1 MTIIRMREVMVCPC
15 GVAAPLWR
23 AEADCIDS
31 LDTHKL
37 TPWNYVHYLIEQ
49 MTRTFDPVQ
58 LGSIELFCKAAELGS
73 FTGAAEAL
81 GLTPASVSR
90 SIGRLEA
97 RLGVRLFN
105 RTTRSVRLS
114 VGGELYH
121 AQCQQALEQIAE
133 AERALTGQ
141 QAEPRGLVR
150 LSVGTVYGHH
160 RVVPM
165 LPGFMAAYPGVE
177 VELNVSNRNVD
188 FVEDGY
194 DLAIR
199 LGEPRDSRLVSRKLE
214 EATVGIFG
222 SPTYLRRRGMPKTL
236 DELRQHDLI
245 QFVVP
250 STGRPMPWILRT
262 PETED
267 IDFSFRSRHRVH
279 EDVLAGVG
287 WAAAGGGL
295 FQIYHF
301 VAREAVKTGQLVEV
315 MQSHGGRSRPFH
327 VLYPQNRHLSA
338 RVRAFVQYLAD
349 AVAPPS
355 RQA

>member
-1 MTIIRMREVMVCPC
+1 M
-15 GVAAPLWR
+15 GVAAPPWR
-23 AEADCIDS
+23 DEKDCIDS
-31 LDTHKL
+31 LASHKL
-37 TPWNYVHYLIEQ
+37 ESKNFIHYGTEQ
-49 MTRTFDPVQ
+49 MARTFDPVQ
-58 LGSIELFCKAAELGS
+58 LGSIELFCRAAELGS

-90 SIGRLEA
+90 SIARLEA

-105 RTTRSVRLS
+105 RTTRSVRLTS
-114 VGGELYH
+114 GGELYH

-141 QAEPRGLVR
+141 QAEPKGLVR
-150 LSVGTVYGHH
+150 VSVGTVYGHH
-160 RVVPM
+160 RVVPL

-177 VELNVSNRNVD
+177 IEINVSNRNVD

-194 DLAIR
+194 DLAIL

-222 SPTYLRRRGMPKTL
+222 SPAYLRRRGKPKTL
-236 DELRQHDLI
+236 DDLRQHELI

-250 STGRPMPWILRT
+250 STGRPMPWILRM
-262 PETED
+262 PDGEA
-267 IDFSFRSRHRVH
+267 IDFSFKSRQRVH

-301 VAREAVKTGQLVEV
+301 VAREAVKAGQLVEV
-315 MQSHGGRSRPFH
+315 MHSHGGRSRPFH

-338 RVRAFVQYLAD
+338 RVRAFVQYLAE
-349 AVAPPS
+349 AVAPS
-355 RQA
+355 AGQG

>member
-1 MTIIRMREVMVCPC
+1 MR
-15 GVAAPLWR
+15 
-23 AEADCIDS
+23 
-31 LDTHKL
+31 
-37 TPWNYVHYLIEQ
+37 
-49 MTRTFDPVQ
+49 RTFDPVQ
-58 LGSIELFCKAAELGS
+58 LGSIELFCKAADLGS
-73 FTGAAEAL
+73 FTRTAETL

-105 RTTRSVRLS
+105 RTTRSVRLTA
-114 VGGELYH
+114 GGELYH
-121 AQCQQALEQIAE
+121 AQCQQA
-133 AERALTGQ
+133 
-141 QAEPRGLVR
+141 EPKGLVR
-150 LSVGTVYGHH
+150 VSVGTVYGHH
-160 RVVPM
+160 RVVPV
-165 LPGFMAAYPGVE
+165 LPGFMAAYPGVDI
-177 VELNVSNRNVD
+177 ELNVSNRNVD

-214 EATVGIFG
+214 EASVGIFG
-222 SPTYLRRRGMPKTL
+222 SPAYLRRHGKPKTL

-245 QFVVP
+245 QFIVP

-262 PETED
+262 PEGEN
-267 IDFSFRSRHRVH
+267 IDFNFKSRQRVH

-287 WAAAGGGL
+287 WAVAGGGL

-301 VAREAVKTGQLVEV
+301 VAGEAVKTGQLVEV

-338 RVRAFVQYLAD
+338 RVRAFVQYLAE
-349 AVAPPS
+349 AVAPSAHIS
-355 RQA
+355 RSRT